1 MQPGSRICVTLT
13 ERDATAAIREMERLS
28 NMADLF
34 EIRADYLDDPSP
46 EPLAAR
52 KPKPLIY
59 TLRRDGE
66 GGRFRGS
73 DDDRLALFARAL
85 AAGFDYIDIEDDAPW
100 RKLSA
105 AGRGRLIVSHHDFA
119 RTPTDLFGIYR
130 RLRESPAD
138 VIKIATMANSLYDA
152 ARIFDL
158 LEKASGDG
166 RRLAALAMGPM
177 GMATRILGP
186 SRGAPFTYAAARAG
200 SEAAPGQIP
209 VQDMVDLYRV
219 GSIDRSTAIYGLI
232 GRPTAHSLSPRVHN
246 AAFAEL
252 EMNAVYIPFE
262 TDSLGSFFSLNN
274 RVGGA
279 GFSVT
284 IPYKAEI
291 VRLMDALDP
300 TAEKIGA
307 VNTVAIREE
316 RKIGYNTDAEGFVRP
331 LERRIA
337 LRGKRAV
344 VLGAGGAARA
354 AAFALLERGVEVLVL
369 SRNRERAREL
379 ALGLGANCGGLEELA
394 RHDFDLL
401 INATPVGMFPNVD
414 ESPAP
419 AELLAGKIVYD
430 LVYNPPET
438 KLLREARGAGAL
450 AISGI
455 EMFLEQAAAQFR
467 IWTGV
472 EPPKEAMR
480 RALFAPNYT
489 NSREFK

>member
-1 MQPGSRICVTLT
+1 MEPGPRICVTLT
-13 ERDATAAIREMERLS
+13 ERDAAAALGEMKRLS
-28 NMADLF
+28 SMADLF
-34 EIRADYLDDPSP
+34 EVRADYLDDPSP

-59 TLRRDGE
+59 TLRRAGE

-73 DDDRLALFARAL
+73 EEDRLALFARAL

-158 LEKASGDG
+158 LEKAGGDD
-166 RRLAALAMGPM
+166 RRLAALAMGAM
-177 GMATRILGP
+177 GAATRILGP
-186 SRGAPFTYAAARAG
+186 SRGSFFTYAAARPG
-200 SEAAPGQIP
+200 NEAAPGQVPLEEMIGT
-209 VQDMVDLYRV
+209 YRFR
-219 GSIDRSTAIYGLI
+219 SIERSTAIYGLI

-252 EMNAVYIPFE
+252 EINAVYIPFE

-274 RVGGA
+274 RLGGV

-284 IPYKAEI
+284 IPYKVEI
-291 VRLMDALDP
+291 VRFMDALDP
-300 TAEKIGA
+300 TAQKIGA
-307 VNTVAIREE
+307 VNTVAIREGK
-316 RKIGYNTDAEGFVRP
+316 KIGYNTDVEGFIRP

-354 AAFALLERGVEVLVL
+354 AAFALLERGVEILVL

-379 ALGLGANCGGLEELA
+379 ALELGANCGGLEELA

-467 IWTGV
+467 IWTGA